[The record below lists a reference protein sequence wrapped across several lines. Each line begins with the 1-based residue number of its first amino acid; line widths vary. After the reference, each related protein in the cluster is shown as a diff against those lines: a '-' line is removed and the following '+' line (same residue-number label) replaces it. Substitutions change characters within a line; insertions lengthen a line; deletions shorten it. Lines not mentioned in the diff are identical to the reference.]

1 MPVAFP
7 DLEQACAP
15 FVSTPA
21 GVVSLQSGFAPFR
34 VPIETSAPLQRQ
46 PAPSAEANKVP
57 TSCAATR
64 HDIHIG
70 LDGTGLEERW
80 RSNRSIP
87 GASYHLPN
95 PKAAATLLD
104 GYYRLATRRFADP
117 ASAEQVTHAYHRHD
131 DPSVG
136 SLVNCDAQVRREI
149 RLRQL
154 LMAQSTS
161 GDTGEVSRTNYSPNS
176 SQADFV
182 ADVAAENTHGEASAI
197 PAAPSWDV
205 FKTRRRSPVL
215 AFQNNQL
222 ELEQS
227 E

>member
-1 MPVAFP
+1 M
-7 DLEQACAP
+7 D
-15 FVSTPA
+15 
-21 GVVSLQSGFAPFR
+21 
-34 VPIETSAPLQRQ
+34 
-46 PAPSAEANKVP
+46 
-57 TSCAATR
+57 
-64 HDIHIG
+64 IG

-80 RSNRSIP
+80 RSNLSIP
-87 GASYHLPN
+87 GASNHLPD

-104 GYYRLATRRFADP
+104 GYYRLATRQLADP

-131 DPSVG
+131 DPSVE
-136 SLVNCDAQVRREI
+136 SLVNCDAQVHREI
-149 RLRQL
+149 GLRRL

-161 GDTGEVSRTNYSPNS
+161 GDTGEVSRTNYSSNS

-215 AFQNNQL
+215 AFQDNQL